1 MRKHPTRSE
10 ALLWAQLRRGKLG
23 VRFRRQHPMLGFI
36 VDFYC
41 ASARLVVEVDG
52 GVHDSYEARRRDAAR
67 DAWLARLAG
76 VRVLRIS
83 ADLVERDVLAAVAW
97 FVQRS
102 SRASPPVGNVEPRR
116 SSLSRPIKAP
126 I

>member
-1 MRKHPTRSE
+1 MPGARKPRQPSRGLSRYGRGCHGFLAWRGMNQNDTPSLFQLTFFARRMRKRPTRSE

-52 GVHDSYEARRRDAAR
+52 SVHDSFEARRHDTAR
-67 DAWLARLAG
+67 DAWLARFA
-76 VRVLRIS
+76 
-83 ADLVERDVLAAVAW
+83 
-97 FVQRS
+97 
-102 SRASPPVGNVEPRR
+102 
-116 SSLSRPIKAP
+116 
-126 I
+126 

>member
-1 MRKHPTRSE
+1 MNQNETPSLFMLTTFARHMRKHPTRSE

-67 DAWLARLAG
+67 DAWLTRFASIACFG
-76 VRVLRIS
+76 SPPSSSS
-83 ADLVERDVLAAVAW
+83 ATSS
-97 FVQRS
+97 RS
-102 SRASPPVGNVEPRR
+102 SRRYAV
-116 SSLSRPIKAP
+116 LSN
-126 I
+126 